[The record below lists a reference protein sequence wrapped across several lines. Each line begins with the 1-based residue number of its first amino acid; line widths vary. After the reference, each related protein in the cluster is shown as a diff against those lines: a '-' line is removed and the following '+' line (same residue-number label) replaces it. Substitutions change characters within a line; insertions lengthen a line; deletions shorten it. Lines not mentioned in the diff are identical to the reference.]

1 MSMGRFEEA
10 VSEAQQIRSL
20 DPFSPAAAATLGRV
34 LYFARRFPEATKEF
48 QSALQLD
55 PNFVSARYDLAQI
68 YVVDGKARDAVNELQ
83 HVRAQNRS
91 DVSLLATLAYA
102 YGKAGQTAK
111 ARALLADIQK
121 RLPSEHVAPADMAF
135 LFVGLGDYDQ
145 AVDWFEKE
153 HSERG
158 NFLPFINT
166 DPGLDPLR
174 SHPRFK
180 QLLASLH
187 FPVFATAEI
196 KGR

>member
-1 MSMGRFEEA
+1 
-10 VSEAQQIRSL
+10 
-20 DPFSPAAAATLGRV
+20 V
-34 LYFARRFPEATKEF
+34 LYFARRFPEATQQL

-83 HVRAQNRS
+83 QMRAQNRS
-91 DVSLLATLAYA
+91 DVSLLATLSYA
-102 YGKAGQTAK
+102 FGKAGQTVE

-121 RLPSEHVAPADMAF
+121 RLPSEHVAPSTMAW

-145 AVDWFEKE
+145 AVSWFEKE
-153 HSERG
+153 YSERG

-187 FPVFATAEI
+187 FPVSARTQTLN
-196 KGR
+196 R